1 MKFLITSI
9 FLLSFLNL
17 NAQFNSAQLDQFF
30 DALETNDKFN
40 GSIAISEN
48 GKIIYERSLGF
59 ADYDSQKKNDAQ
71 TLYRI
76 GSITKTFTAALT
88 LLAVDEGKLDLNQSI
103 DSFFPKLKN
112 ADKITLK
119 QLLNHHSGIYSITDD
134 PKYLDWHTKAHSRA
148 EMLDKIY
155 NYEPA
160 FEPESRGEYSNSNY
174 VLLTIILEKVYG
186 KSFAEILNEKI
197 AQPLE
202 LKNTRFGGKIDLNNK
217 ESNSYSYQREWVKKS
232 ETDSSI
238 PLGAG
243 GIISTPADIIH
254 FGEALFSGKIISEN
268 SLKEMTSFT
277 NDYGLGLFE
286 IPFYN
291 KKGWGHTGGIDGFS
305 SIWAYFPN
313 ENVSVALTSN
323 GTNYS
328 NNNIVIAALSAVFNQ
343 EFEIPEFASS
353 NADVAPGYHGTF
365 SNSQIGLDIQITE
378 NEGQYIAQATGQFP
392 FPLEKVDEFTFKFD
406 LGGIQLKFSEDL
418 KSFMLLQGG
427 GEFLF
432 EKIK

>member
-1 MKFLITSI
+1 L
-9 FLLSFLNL
+9 
-17 NAQFNSAQLDQFF
+17 
-30 DALETNDKFN
+30 
-40 GSIAISEN
+40 
-48 GKIIYERSLGF
+48 
-59 ADYDSQKKNDAQ
+59 
-71 TLYRI
+71 
-76 GSITKTFTAALT
+76 
-88 LLAVDEGKLDLNQSI
+88 
-103 DSFFPKLKN
+103 
-112 ADKITLK
+112 
-119 QLLNHHSGIYSITDD
+119 
-134 PKYLDWHTKAHSRA
+134 
-148 EMLDKIY
+148 
-155 NYEPA
+155 
-160 FEPESRGEYSNSNY
+160 
-174 VLLTIILEKVYG
+174 
-186 KSFAEILNEKI
+186 
-197 AQPLE
+197 
-202 LKNTRFGGKIDLNNK
+202 
-217 ESNSYSYQREWVKKS
+217 
-232 ETDSSI
+232 
-238 PLGAG
+238 
-243 GIISTPADIIH
+243 
-254 FGEALFSGKIISEN
+254 ALFSGKIISEN